1 MGPCPR
7 RAQPVHLRWQHLAD
21 VRRDEPYGH
30 DRGSRPARR
39 GPPDRREA
47 QRADF
52 LMSTAEFDVDRR
64 AVLAAVADVLI
75 PKADGMPS
83 ASEAGVAGRW
93 LDEVLRL
100 RPDFGPPLAA
110 VLDGVKGVDSAAA
123 LARLRSD
130 DPAGFGVL
138 AEVVAG
144 GYFLNPEV
152 RSA

>member
-1 MGPCPR
+1 
-7 RAQPVHLRWQHLAD
+7 
-21 VRRDEPYGH
+21 
-30 DRGSRPARR
+30 
-39 GPPDRREA
+39 
-47 QRADF
+47 
-52 LMSTAEFDVDRR
+52 MSTVVFDAERR

-75 PKADGMPS
+75 PMGDGMPS
-83 ASEAGVAGRW
+83 ASQAGAAGRW

-110 VLDGVKGVDSAAA
+110 VLDGMKGADPVAAVE
-123 LARLRSD
+123 RLRAE

-152 RSA
+152 RSSIGYPGQQSVPIEHEEPPDYEQDGLIASVIARGPIYRPTP

>member
-1 MGPCPR
+1 
-7 RAQPVHLRWQHLAD
+7 
-21 VRRDEPYGH
+21 
-30 DRGSRPARR
+30 
-39 GPPDRREA
+39 
-47 QRADF
+47 
-52 LMSTAEFDVDRR
+52 MSAPKFDAERR

-75 PKADGMPS
+75 PKGDGMPS
-83 ASEAGVAGRW
+83 ASEAGVAARW

-110 VLDGVKGVDSAAA
+110 VIDRVKGVDPADAVV
-123 LARLRSD
+123 RVRGE

-152 RSA
+152 RKAIGYPGQQSVPIQQEDPPDYEQDGLIASVIARGRVYRPTP